1 MNHQLFQKQKAP
13 AVRMIRST
21 ILDAALGGA
30 CAASYGIVFAGF
42 GAAGQGDSERIVT
55 TIVYF
60 GLCGAIGGGVFGTI
74 SALID
79 VVEPHRATDRDNMR
93 FRDIADVAVPVD
105 NAQPRFERAKY
116 MTLASKSHQ
125 EQLEMRMSRILGP
138 QVPRVREPFQ
148 SNFADCSQWDH

>member
-1 MNHQLFQKQKAP
+1 MNHQIFQQQNSP

-42 GAAGQGDSERIVT
+42 GAAGQGDSESIVT

-79 VVEPHRATDRDNMR
+79 VVEPHQATDQDDMRCRDV
-93 FRDIADVAVPVD
+93 ADVVAPHGVSAHRSD
-105 NAQPRFERAKY
+105 RASY
-116 MTLASKSHQ
+116 LTLASRSHQ
-125 EQLEMRMSRILGP
+125 EQLEMRMSKALGP
-138 QVPRVREPFQ
+138 RTRVPYQ
-148 SNFADCSQWDH
+148 SNFSESSQWDR